1 MQAIINVCTTM
12 ANWFWGLPILFLIGG
27 GGLYLSFRCGF
38 VQVTKLGYI
47 FSQTFGKMFQ
57 KAEKGKI
64 SPFAA
69 ACTALGSSIGASNI
83 VGVPVAIALGGPG
96 AIFWMWVI
104 AVVGCCTKYCE
115 IALAVK
121 YKVKDESGNWFSGAF
136 SYIKEAFG
144 IKRIGI
150 IAGTIF
156 ALCGAINCLPSCASQ
171 ILSATAQVAK
181 FEISKVLFGIIIIA
195 IVTLIVFGGV
205 KRIAAAMEKAVPFM
219 AVIYLLGVL
228 IILIMN
234 ASAIPEALGSIFKYA
249 FTPHAATG
257 GFTGS
262 TIALALRWGTARGVY
277 SNEAGFG
284 TAAIAHS
291 ASDVDHPIRQAV
303 WGVFEVGVDTLLI
316 CTATALAVITTGVWK
331 LEGVDSGAL
340 GQLAFGTVFG
350 VAGEIFVTVCVLL
363 FVMTT
368 ITVVI
373 YYGEKNMQ
381 FVFKTEKA
389 GFVWRLAII
398 AGMFF
403 ALFGIEL
410 TVAYQFVDFFGA
422 LKIIPN
428 MLALMWLVPQVVEL
442 NKEYFH
448 TPGKYYMADMDVK
461 KAKKAAKK
469 VI

>member
-1 MQAIINVCTTM
+1 MQAMINACTAM

-27 GGLYLSFRCGF
+27 GGLYLSIRCGF

-47 FSQTFGKMFQ
+47 LSQTFGKMFQ

-96 AIFWMWVI
+96 AIFWMWII

-144 IKRIGI
+144 IKQVGI

-171 ILSATAQVAK
+171 ILSATAQVGK
-181 FEISKVLFGIIIIA
+181 FEMNKTVFGILVIA
-195 IVTLIVFGGV
+195 VVTLIVFGGV

-219 AVIYLLGVL
+219 AIVYLAGVL
-228 IILIMN
+228 VILVMN
-234 ASAIPEALGSIFKYA
+234 ASAIPSALGSIFKYA
-249 FTPHAATG
+249 FTSHAAYG

-291 ASDVDHPIRQAV
+291 ASDVDHPIRQAI

-316 CTATALAVITTGVWK
+316 CTATALAVLTTGVWTI
-331 LEGVDSGAL
+331 EGADSGAL
-340 GQLAFGTVFG
+340 GQLAFGTAFG
-350 VAGEIFVTVCVLL
+350 AAGEIFVAVCVLL

-381 FVFKTEKA
+381 FVFRTEKA
-389 GFVWRLAII
+389 GFIWRLVII
-398 AGMFF
+398 AGMVF

-428 MLALMWLVPQVVEL
+428 MLALIWLVPQVVAL

-448 TPGKYYMADMDVK
+448 TPGKYYLADMEAK
-461 KAKKAAKK
+461 KAKKAA
-469 VI
+469 

>member
-1 MQAIINVCTTM
+1 MQAVINVCVTM
-12 ANWFWGLPILFLIGG
+12 ANWFWGLPILILVVG
-27 GGLYLSFRCGF
+27 GGLYLTVRCGF
-38 VQVTKLGYI
+38 VQITKLGYI

-57 KAEKGKI
+57 KSEDGNI
-64 SPFAA
+64 SSFAA

-96 AIFWMWVI
+96 AIFWMWII
-104 AVVGCCTKYCE
+104 AIVGCCTKYCE

-121 YKVKDESGNWFSGAF
+121 YKVKDESGNWFGGAF

-144 IKRIGI
+144 VKQIGI
-150 IAGTIF
+150 ALGTLF

-171 ILSATAQVAK
+171 ILSATAQV
-181 FEISKVLFGIIIIA
+181 SKLGLNKTVFGIIIIA
-195 IVTLIVFGGV
+195 IVALIVFGGI
-205 KRIAAAMEKAVPFM
+205 KRIAAAMEKAVPVM
-219 AVIYLLGVL
+219 AIIYLLGV
-228 IILIMN
+228 IVILIMN
-234 ASAIPEALGSIFKYA
+234 AGQIVPCLASIVKYA
-249 FTPHAATG
+249 FTPHAAFG

-262 TIALALRWGTARGVY
+262 TIALAIRWGTARGVY

-316 CTATALAVITTGVWK
+316 CTATALAVLTTGVWTQ
-331 LEGVDSGAL
+331 EGIESGAL
-340 GQLAFGTVFG
+340 GQAAFGSAFGTF
-350 VAGEIFVTVCVLL
+350 GEIFVAICVLL

-389 GFVWRLAII
+389 GLVWRFVIL
-398 AGMFF
+398 AGMVF

-410 TVAYQFVDFFGA
+410 TVAYQLTDFFGA

-428 MLALMWLVPQVVEL
+428 MLALIWLAPQVVEL
-442 NKEYFH
+442 NKEYFN
-448 TPGKYYMADMDVK
+448 TPGKYYLADVEAK
-461 KAKKAAKK
+461 KAKKAAKAK
-469 VI
+469 

>member
-1 MQAIINVCTTM
+1 MQAVINVCVTM
-12 ANWFWGLPILFLIGG
+12 ANWFWGLPILILVVG
-27 GGLYLSFRCGF
+27 GGLYLTIRCGF
-38 VQVTKLGYI
+38 VQITKLGYI

-57 KAEKGKI
+57 KSEDGNI
-64 SPFAA
+64 SSFAA

-96 AIFWMWVI
+96 AIFWMWII
-104 AVVGCCTKYCE
+104 AIVGCCTKYCE

-121 YKVKDESGNWFSGAF
+121 YKVKDESGNWFGGAF

-144 IKRIGI
+144 VKQIGI
-150 IAGTIF
+150 ALGTLF

-171 ILSATAQVAK
+171 ILSATAQV
-181 FEISKVLFGIIIIA
+181 SKLGLNKTVFGIIIIA
-195 IVTLIVFGGV
+195 IVALIVFGGI
-205 KRIAAAMEKAVPFM
+205 KRIAAAMEKAVPVM
-219 AVIYLLGVL
+219 AIIYLLGV
-228 IILIMN
+228 IVILIMN
-234 ASAIPEALGSIFKYA
+234 AGQIVPCLASIVKYA
-249 FTPHAATG
+249 FTPHAAFG

-262 TIALALRWGTARGVY
+262 TIALAIRWGTARGVY

-316 CTATALAVITTGVWK
+316 CTATALAVLTTGVWTQ
-331 LEGVDSGAL
+331 EGIESGAL
-340 GQLAFGTVFG
+340 GQAAFGSAFGTF
-350 VAGEIFVTVCVLL
+350 GEIFVAICVLL

-389 GFVWRLAII
+389 GLVWRFVIL
-398 AGMFF
+398 AGMVF

-410 TVAYQFVDFFGA
+410 TVAYQLTDFFGA

-428 MLALMWLVPQVVEL
+428 MLALIWLAPQVVEL
-442 NKEYFH
+442 NKEYFN
-448 TPGKYYMADMDVK
+448 TPGKYYLADVEAK
-461 KAKKAAKK
+461 KAKKAAKAK
-469 VI
+469 

>member
-1 MQAIINVCTTM
+1 MQAIINACVAM
-12 ANWFWGLPILFLIGG
+12 ANWFWGLPILILVVG
-27 GGLYLSFRCGF
+27 GGLYLSVRCGF
-38 VQVTKLGYI
+38 VQVTKIGYI
-47 FSQTFGKMFQ
+47 LSQTFGKMFQ
-57 KAEKGKI
+57 KSEDGNI
-64 SPFAA
+64 SSFAA

-83 VGVPVAIALGGPG
+83 VGVPVAIAMGGPG
-96 AIFWMWVI
+96 AVFWMWII

-121 YKVKDESGNWFSGAF
+121 YKVKDESGNWFGGAF

-144 IKRIGI
+144 VKQIGI
-150 IAGTIF
+150 VLGTLF

-171 ILSATAQVAK
+171 ILSATAQVGK
-181 FEISKVLFGIIIIA
+181 FGWNQTIFGIIIIA
-195 IVTLIVFGGV
+195 FVTLIVFGGI

-219 AVIYLLGVL
+219 AVLYLLGVL
-228 IILIMN
+228 AILVIN
-234 ASAIPEALGSIFKYA
+234 FRELLPALGSIFKYA
-249 FTPHAATG
+249 FTPHAAFG

-262 TIALALRWGTARGVY
+262 TIALAVRWGTARGVY

-316 CTATALAVITTGVWK
+316 CTATALAILSTGVWTQ
-331 LEGVDSGAL
+331 EGIDSGAL
-340 GQLAFGTVFG
+340 GQAAFGTAFG
-350 VAGEIFVTVCVLL
+350 TFGEIFVTVCVLL
-363 FVMTT
+363 FVITT

-389 GFVWRLAII
+389 GLIWRFVIL
-398 AGMFF
+398 AGMIF

-410 TVAYQFVDFFGA
+410 TIAYQLTDFFGA

-428 MLALMWLVPQVVEL
+428 MLALIWLAPQVVAL
-442 NKEYFH
+442 NKEFYH
-448 TPGKYYMADMDVK
+448 TPGKYYMADMEAK
-461 KAKKAAKK
+461 QEKKAAKHSA
-469 VI
+469 